1 MSTNKRPVPP
11 HGQAVSETDHIVKKE
26 KLEEDP
32 TVKEGTFD
40 RETDEEETGG
50 DRDVSALKQ
59 ETDDEAEAKKEA
71 VKKEPDDEIEADDE
85 LQQHWDYFLQRLQSE
100 VELAI
105 AALKAKQDADEAEI
119 IELGRDL
126 DENLREAQ
134 HTLHVGEKLRREV
147 RYKENP
153 AAKRMDKKTFY
164 WCENQYD
171 NNKSFLLLPK
181 LKYYDWRDFRACP
194 TWDDMRSCVSK
205 DFYESVIMKRRNDLL
220 SPNGHVDKD
229 QKKRLEKSSEDGTKF
244 YCGTTFRKDIHE
256 GMSGDLYS
264 EQFGDVGEGDDRF
277 PPYIEQ
283 IMYDLYDSDKE
294 FDWLDEYIG
303 IEEGGHRF
311 QGQG

>member
-11 HGQAVSETDHIVKKE
+11 NGSVDSEAADHIAKKE
-26 KLEEDP
+26 KLH
-32 TVKEGTFD
+32 V
-40 RETDEEETGG
+40 EEEAG
-50 DRDVSALKQ
+50 D
-59 ETDDEAEAKKEA
+59 EM
-71 VKKEPDDEIEADDE
+71 
-85 LQQHWDYFLQRLQSE
+85 QRLQNE
-100 VELAI
+100 VERAI
-105 AALKAKQDADEAEI
+105 AALKAKQEDEVV
-119 IELGRDL
+119 ELDK
-126 DENLREAQ
+126 NLRQA
-134 HTLHVGEKLRREV
+134 LHNRHVAEKLRREEM
-147 RYKENP
+147 Y
-153 AAKRMDKKTFY
+153 KKTPERKGMDEKTFF
-164 WCENQYD
+164 WCENRYD

-194 TWDDMRSCVSK
+194 TWGDMRSCVSK
-205 DFYESVIMKRRNDLL
+205 EFYDSVIMKRRNDLL

-229 QKKRLEKSSEDGTKF
+229 QKEQLEKSSEDGTPF

-264 EQFGDVGEGDDRF
+264 EQFGDIGEGDDRF

-311 QGQG
+311 CFDLKFSMKDKDEIFAKIRAKGYTIEHVPELVNLTTSVRSNATLLYELYSCESR

>member
-1 MSTNKRPVPP
+1 
-11 HGQAVSETDHIVKKE
+11 
-26 KLEEDP
+26 
-32 TVKEGTFD
+32 
-40 RETDEEETGG
+40 
-50 DRDVSALKQ
+50 
-59 ETDDEAEAKKEA
+59 
-71 VKKEPDDEIEADDE
+71 
-85 LQQHWDYFLQRLQSE
+85 
-100 VELAI
+100 
-105 AALKAKQDADEAEI
+105 
-119 IELGRDL
+119 
-126 DENLREAQ
+126 
-134 HTLHVGEKLRREV
+134 
-147 RYKENP
+147 
-153 AAKRMDKKTFY
+153 MDKKTFY

-194 TWDDMRSCVSK
+194 TWGDMRSCVSK

>member
-11 HGQAVSETDHIVKKE
+11 NGSVDSEAADHIAKKE
-26 KLEEDP
+26 KLH
-32 TVKEGTFD
+32 V
-40 RETDEEETGG
+40 EEEAG
-50 DRDVSALKQ
+50 D
-59 ETDDEAEAKKEA
+59 EM
-71 VKKEPDDEIEADDE
+71 
-85 LQQHWDYFLQRLQSE
+85 QRLQNE
-100 VELAI
+100 VERAI
-105 AALKAKQDADEAEI
+105 SALKAKQDDEDADEDEMI
-119 IELGRDL
+119 QL
-126 DENLREAQ
+126 DENLRQAQ
-134 HTLHVGEKLRREV
+134 HSKHVAEKLRREAM
-147 RYKENP
+147 YKKTPER
-153 AAKRMDKKTFY
+153 KESDKKTFF
-164 WCENQYD
+164 WCENRHD

-194 TWDDMRSCVSK
+194 TWGDMRSCVSK
-205 DFYESVIMKRRNDLL
+205 EFYDSVIMKRRNDLL

-264 EQFGDVGEGDDRF
+264 EQFGDIGEGDDRF

-311 QGQG
+311 CADLKFSMKDKDEIFAKIRAKGYTTEHVPELVNLTTSVRSNATLLYELYSDEWESGW